1 MGGYDPYADPTTDR
15 FWQLIVLPPRPC
27 VGQLMGQFV
36 DSIVTIIH
44 LLDTLLWFLFG
55 GMISP
60 ITLKR
65 SLDTN

>member
-36 DSIVTIIH
+36 DSDCYDHTPPRYAA
-44 LLDTLLWFLFG
+44 G
-55 GMISP
+55 S
-60 ITLKR
+60 
-65 SLDTN
+65 SSAA